1 MGMIGTAW
9 ATTIHKTTFPSR
21 RTNAANHVTVVT
33 GDLSI
38 EFKKEAVPATFGNC
52 FFFYISNQKLRIAAS
67 KLFAGK

>member
-1 MGMIGTAW
+1 
-9 ATTIHKTTFPSR
+9 
-21 RTNAANHVTVVT
+21 VTVVT